1 MGSSKPAYLC
11 YMHKLNQ
18 LAASPW
24 RLRGVATLVLSGS
37 FLGAA
42 LAQTAPTTVRLE
54 PNDAERGLNGPQ
66 HNFDFLAP
74 GKGGDQYQTAGFF
87 GQKLRPYLAGNEEA
101 LNHLNDY
108 RRQKTLYLVDRL
120 LAVGS
125 FGVYGQQIFANG
137 ERQYFNN
144 TQKAAI
150 GVFATSVLATVF
162 INRNT
167 NKHLQRAV
175 TAYNADVAHSR
186 GWPRLR
192 PSSIGLG
199 AAPTG
204 QPLLAVRWALR

>member
-1 MGSSKPAYLC
+1 MQKI
-11 YMHKLNQ
+11 NQ

-24 RLRGVATLVLSGS
+24 RLRGLATVVLSGGL
-37 FLGAA
+37 FGAA
-42 LAQTAPTTVRLE
+42 LAQTAPNTIRLR
-54 PNDAERGLNGPQ
+54 PDDAVRGLNGPQ
-66 HNFDFLAP
+66 HNFDFMAP
-74 GKGGDQYQTAGFF
+74 GKDNGEYQSAGFF
-87 GQKLRPYLAGNEEA
+87 GQKLRPFLAGNEEA
-101 LNHLNDY
+101 LDRLNDY
-108 RRQKTLYLVDRL
+108 RRQKTLYLADRI

-125 FGVYGQQIFANG
+125 FAVYGQQIFANG

-175 TAYNADVAHSR
+175 TAYNADVAHMSL
-186 GWPRLR
+186 WPRLR

-199 AAPTG
+199 VAPTG
-204 QPLLAVRWALR
+204 HPLLAVRWLVR

>member
-1 MGSSKPAYLC
+1 
-11 YMHKLNQ
+11 MHKLNQ
-18 LAASPW
+18 LATAQW
-24 RLRGVATLVLSGS
+24 WLRGAATVVLSGS
-37 FLGAA
+37 LFGSA
-42 LAQTAPTTVRLE
+42 LAQTAPATIRLD

-74 GKGGDQYQTAGFF
+74 GQSGNNYQTAGFF
-87 GQKLRPYLAGNEEA
+87 GQKLRPFLAGNEEA
-101 LNHLNDY
+101 LGHLNDY
-108 RRQKTLYLVDRL
+108 RRQKTLFLVDRL

-125 FGVYGQQIFANG
+125 FGVYGQQIFAHG

-175 TAYNADVAHSR
+175 TAYNAEVAHTSV
-186 GWPRLR
+186 WPRLR
-192 PSSIGLG
+192 PASIGLG

-204 QPLLAVRWALR
+204 QPVLAVRWLVR

>member
-1 MGSSKPAYLC
+1 MLAYLC
-11 YMHKLNQ
+11 CMHKLTQ
-18 LAASPW
+18 LAAAPW

-37 FLGAA
+37 FLSAA
-42 LAQTAPTTVRLE
+42 LAQTAPTTIRLD

-66 HNFDFLAP
+66 HNFDFLPP
-74 GKGGDQYQTAGFF
+74 GKSGDQYQSAGFF

-101 LNHLNDY
+101 LNHLDNY
-108 RRQKTLYLVDRL
+108 RRQKTLFLADRL

-125 FGVYGQQIFANG
+125 FGVYGQQIFAKD

-144 TQKAAI
+144 TQKVAI
-150 GVFATSVLATVF
+150 GIFAASVLTTVF

-175 TAYNADVAHSR
+175 TAYNAGVAHTSV
-186 GWPRLR
+186 WPHLR
-192 PSSIGLG
+192 PVAIGLG
-199 AAPTG
+199 AVPTG